1 MTDDL
6 RRQPRKVEQA
16 LVALEGVIAVRREYI
31 SLLQCLGT
39 CDKKLTSL
47 DALITARSRPQ
58 RSETALPRLSPV
70 GRSDTA
76 AECPGRMSVDIDCGW
91 AQADRLR
98 APRRSTDV
106 CDRVRAPHRRQKTGR
121 R

>member
-47 DALITARSRPQ
+47 DALITAKPGHVRS
-58 RSETALPRLSPV
+58 RSETALTRLSQV
-70 GRSDTA
+70 GRSDGVT
-76 AECPGRMSVDIDCGW
+76 E
-91 AQADRLR
+91 
-98 APRRSTDV
+98 
-106 CDRVRAPHRRQKTGR
+106 
-121 R
+121 